1 MEEQEN
7 YQSTQDNSLLTEQEE
22 QIRLYY
28 AGLAMQS
35 FIQIADGAD
44 NNFEVQAFNIADRMV
59 KEYRKRENK

>member
-7 YQSTQDNSLLTEQEE
+7 YQSTQDNSPLTEQEE